1 MPLKQILTEFRSSFS
16 YRLFFV
22 FTILTALLSILLGS
36 LYVTT
41 EIREKRKNTADQL
54 QLLAQ
59 QFAQS
64 VRLPLYAENRETLLH
79 LAEQATSTSLVHSV
93 SIMAADGKLLA
104 EAHRKSAESRTETI
118 AATEDVF
125 SDPLV
130 SSVEEALT
138 GAPPAAPVRIG
149 SVRMERDITGLSHE
163 IARLT
168 LSALFF
174 ALLFWLAVSYVC
186 YLVLQRVIGSFDAL
200 LNGIQAMQGGDYSS
214 RVEVVSHDEPGK
226 AAMAVNRLADSLQ
239 QRKEEN
245 LKLQQELLAANQSLE
260 EEIGERIQA
269 ELTVCESE
277 QNLKTLL
284 DGMPIG
290 VAWTDNAGN
299 LEYLNNYFAEH
310 FGYNREEIRTVN
322 DWFSRAYP
330 DEEYRSQI
338 MELRQA
344 ALEAGQKDSTYTP
357 MYESRVRCGDGRIR
371 QVINKLTTT
380 RKRTV
385 ILLIDITDREI
396 LQEQLIKTQKL
407 ESIGILAGGIAHN
420 FNNALTGVLGFISL
434 AAMHIDPSHKSYPLL
449 QHAEKATKKAAGMAK
464 QLLTFA
470 RGGAPVKKAVVLR
483 KLVDDTLKFVPD
495 SSGIQVKFRI
505 ADSLH
510 AVLGDEEQL
519 RQAFGNIVLNAV
531 QAMPGGG
538 TITISADNV
547 RPAFDS
553 LTSDQQTDYVCLT
566 FSDQGCGIAETDLK
580 RIFDP
585 YFTTNPSKTGLGLAS
600 VHSIISRHGG
610 QISVESKPGQ
620 GSIFTLLLPAAM
632 AAMPDNSPTPSAE
645 P

>member
-1 MPLKQILTEFRSSFS
+1 MSFKQILTEFRSSFR

-22 FTILTALLSILLGS
+22 FTVLTALLSILLGT

-41 EIREKRKNTADQL
+41 EIREKRTNTAEQL
-54 QLLAQ
+54 QLLTQ

-64 VRLPLYAENRETLLH
+64 VRLPLYAENRETLQQ
-79 LAEQATSTSLVHSV
+79 LAEQAARPSLVHSV
-93 SIMAADGKLLA
+93 SILTAGGTLLA
-104 EAHRKSAESRTETI
+104 EVHPTAVQSRTETI
-118 AATEDVF
+118 AATVDVF
-125 SDPLV
+125 SDPLA

-138 GAPPAAPVRIG
+138 GAAPAPPARIG
-149 SVRMERDITGLSHE
+149 SVRMERDISGLSRE
-163 IARLT
+163 IARLV
-168 LSALFF
+168 LSALFVS
-174 ALLFWLAVSYVC
+174 LVFWLTVSYIC
-186 YLVLQRVIGSFDAL
+186 YLVLQRVTGSFDAL
-200 LNGIQAMQGGDYSS
+200 LKGIQTMQGGDYSS
-214 RVEVVSHDEPGK
+214 RIDVLSSDEPGK
-226 AAMAVNRLADSLQ
+226 AATAVNRLADSLQ

-245 LKLQQELLAANQSLE
+245 LKLQQELLAANHTLE

-269 ELTVCESE
+269 ELTLRESE

-290 VAWTDNAGN
+290 VAWTDSDGN
-299 LEYLNNYFAEH
+299 VEYLNNYFAEH
-310 FGYNREEIRTVN
+310 FGYNREEIRTIN

-330 DEEYRSQI
+330 DPDYRRQI
-338 MELRQA
+338 MELRQS
-344 ALEAGQKDSTYTP
+344 ALDAGQKDSSYVP
-357 MYESRVRCGDGRIR
+357 MYESRVRCGDTRIR
-371 QVINKLTTT
+371 QVINKLTIT

-434 AAMHIDPSHKSYPLL
+434 AAMHIDPSHKSHPLL

-470 RGGAPVKKAVVLR
+470 RGGAPHKKPVVLSR
-483 KLVDDTLKFVPD
+483 IVEDTARFIPD
-495 SSGIQVKFRI
+495 NSKIRLDSRI

-510 AVLGDEEQL
+510 MVQADEDQL

-538 TITISADNV
+538 TLTIVADNV

-566 FSDQGCGIAETDLK
+566 FSDQGCGIAEADLK

-585 YFTTNPSKTGLGLAS
+585 YFTTNPSNTGLGLAS
-600 VHSIISRHGG
+600 AHSIISRHGG
-610 QISVESKPGQ
+610 QISVESTPGQ
-620 GSIFTLLLPAAM
+620 GTAFTLLIPAAG
-632 AAMPDNSPTPSAE
+632 AAMPDPPPTPPAE